1 MNDADSAAAVAAD
14 AGALAPDFGALF
26 AWGGLTCAV
35 WPIPASARRVP
46 APVRAPGSPP
56 ILVVGTTGDPATP
69 YAWAQA
75 VASQLE
81 HGVLLTRTG
90 LDHVAIF
97 YSSCVRS
104 WDATYLVTLQTPPS
118 GTVCS
123 A

>member
-1 MNDADSAAAVAAD
+1 MQHPIAACGECGIVGNQNERRAA
-14 AGALAPDFGALF
+14 L
-26 AWGGLTCAV
+26 
-35 WPIPASARRVP
+35 
-46 APVRAPGSPP
+46 
-56 ILVVGTTGDPATP
+56 
-69 YAWAQA
+69 
-75 VASQLE
+75 ASQLE

-90 LDHVAIF
+90 QDHVAIF